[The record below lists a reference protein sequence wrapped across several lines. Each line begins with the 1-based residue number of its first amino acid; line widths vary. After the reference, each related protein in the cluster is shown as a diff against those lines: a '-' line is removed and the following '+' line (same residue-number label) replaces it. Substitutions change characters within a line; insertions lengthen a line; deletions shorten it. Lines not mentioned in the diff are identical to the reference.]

1 MVDAPPGMSE
11 IRVVKQPAQRLHAL
25 RHRGPFA
32 TIPHTHRRLYLHAGC
47 RTITGHWGA
56 SFRATDGPDRYRY
69 YAALASCEPWPGG
82 TEVELL
88 DIPGG
93 MYAVYRVS
101 GPYARI
107 NAAARSLYAR
117 WLPGS
122 GYEPED
128 RPMLEHYLN
137 SSREVAQ
144 DQLRTD
150 LLIPICAAGT
160 R

>member
-1 MVDAPPGMSE
+1 VE
-11 IRVVKQPAQRLHAL
+11 QPAQRLHAL
-25 RHRGPFA
+25 QHRGPFA
-32 TIPHTHRRLYLHAGC
+32 TIPHTHRRLYLHAGA
-47 RTITGHWGA
+47 RNITGHWGA
-56 SFRATDGPDRYRY
+56 SFDAADGADRYRY
-69 YAALASCEPWPGG
+69 YAGLASCDPWPGG

-93 MYAVYRVS
+93 RYAVHRLV

-107 NAAARSLYAR
+107 NAAVHSLYAR

-122 GYEPED
+122 GYEPDD

-150 LLIPICAAGT
+150 LLIPIRPAGT
-160 R
+160 P